1 MSLRKLKL
9 PVNVPIKSDNSKKS
23 SKKIREKRAI
33 KISKKPSNKLKERIA
48 VQIDN
53 NEEMDY
59 DNDFSPIE
67 EQSPMQILNS
77 LQDKENVE
85 MQTEIQQPLNL
96 TRLETLA
103 KWCGDEKAFE
113 SQTTLTQFAKD
124 FRVNM
129 VSFNRQSRKEI
140 ITALTEALED
150 ERRLSEK
157 LMSAPVKE
165 K

>member
-9 PVNVPIKSDNSKKS
+9 PINVPVKNDS
-23 SKKIREKRAI
+23 
-33 KISKKPSNKLKERIA
+33 SKKPSKKLREKIA

-103 KWCGDEKAFE
+103 KWCGDEKAF
-113 SQTTLTQFAKD
+113 SCQATLTQFAND
-124 FRVNM
+124 FRINM

-140 ITALTEALED
+140 ITALTQALED
-150 ERRLSEK
+150 ERKLSEK

-165 K
+165 A

>member
-9 PVNVPIKSDNSKKS
+9 PVYTPIKIDNSKKL
-23 SKKIREKRAI
+23 
-33 KISKKPSNKLKERIA
+33 SKKPSKKLREKIA
-48 VQIDN
+48 IQVN

-103 KWCGDEKAFE
+103 KWCGDEKAFD
-113 SQTTLTQFAKD
+113 SQATLTQFAKD

-157 LMSAPVKE
+157 LMSAPVSQK
-165 K
+165 